1 MIGSVSINVYTIIY
15 LIELGV
21 LAHLEMGPPLESH
34 TEAAGVEA
42 VAAFVPVVVELVAV
56 EPVAVE
62 PAAVEPDAAVVAVAV
77 AELAVVLEVQAV
89 LEPYA

>member
-1 MIGSVSINVYTIIY
+1 MIGSVSSINVYTIIY

-62 PAAVEPDAAVVAVAV
+62 PAAVELDVVVAV